1 MGVQKIQVEKE
12 RKKVMSGIP
21 AKRSLTKRIWL
32 QRYLMILTLPAI
44 LWMILFNYVPMYGI
58 IIAFQEYTP
67 FKGFIHSPWIGLANF
82 KELFTDPTFRESLS
96 NTFKISIAKLI
107 FGFPAPIVLA
117 LLLNELVFKRFKRV
131 VQSLT
136 YLPYFVSWVLVVGFM
151 YTLLD
156 PDTGVI
162 AKLLVK
168 LGLIQDHAMLMGSA
182 HSFLALVVI
191 TEIWKNIGWN
201 SIIYLA
207 AIAGIDPQM
216 YEAAVMDG
224 ANRFQRVWHIT
235 LPAIKPTIII
245 LLILSIGGL
254 VNSNFDQMYLMQ
266 NSMTQDA
273 ANVLSVYSYKMGLV
287 SGRFSYGTAVG
298 LFQSLVAFV
307 LMYLANYTS
316 RKITKESLF

>member
-1 MGVQKIQVEKE
+1 
-12 RKKVMSGIP
+12 MSGIP
-21 AKRSLTKRIWL
+21 VKQSLARRIWL
-32 QRYLMILTLPAI
+32 QRYLMILTLPAV
-44 LWMILFNYVPMYGI
+44 LWMIVFHYIPMYGI

-67 FKGFIHSPWIGLANF
+67 YQGFLHSPWIGLANF
-82 KELFTDPTFRESLS
+82 NELFADPTFRESVF
-96 NTFKISIAKLI
+96 NTFKISLAKLI
-107 FGFPAPIVLA
+107 FGFPAPLLLA

-156 PDTGVI
+156 PDTGAV

-168 LGLIQDHAMLMGSA
+168 TGLIGDEVMLMGSA
-182 HSFLALVVI
+182 HSFLTLVVV
-191 TEIWKNIGWN
+191 TEIWKNVGWN

-224 ANRFQRVWHIT
+224 ASRFRRVWHIT
-235 LPAIKPTIII
+235 LPAIKPTVLI

-287 SGRFSYGTAVG
+287 SGRFSYGTAIG
-298 LFQSLVAFV
+298 LFQSLVAFL
-307 LMYLANYTS
+307 LMYLANYSS
-316 RKITKESLF
+316 RKLTQESLF

>member
-1 MGVQKIQVEKE
+1 
-12 RKKVMSGIP
+12 
-21 AKRSLTKRIWL
+21 
-32 QRYLMILTLPAI
+32 MILTLPAVIWI
-44 LWMILFNYVPMYGI
+44 LLFSYVPMYGLI
-58 IIAFQEYTP
+58 IVFQDYTP
-67 FKGFIHSPWIGLANF
+67 FQGFIHSPWVGFDNF
-82 KELFTDPTFRESLS
+82 RELFADPTFRESLS
-96 NTFKISIAKLI
+96 NTFKMSIAKLV
-107 FGFPAPIVLA
+107 FGFPAPIILA
-117 LLLNELVFKRFKRV
+117 LLLNELVFKRFKRI

-162 AKLLVK
+162 TKLLVR
-168 LGLIQDHAMLMGSA
+168 LGLIENGTMLMGDA
-182 HSFLALVVI
+182 HAFLALAVI
-191 TEIWKNIGWN
+191 TEVWKNIGWN

-207 AIAGIDPQM
+207 AIAGIDPQL
-216 YEAAVMDG
+216 YEAAVVDG

-235 LPAIKPTIII
+235 LPSLKPTIII

-254 VNSNFDQMYLMQ
+254 VSANFDQLFLMQ

-273 ANVLSVYSYKMGLV
+273 ANVLAVYSYKMGLV

-298 LFQSLVAFV
+298 LFQSLVAFI
-307 LMYLANYTS
+307 LMYVANYTS

>member
-1 MGVQKIQVEKE
+1 
-12 RKKVMSGIP
+12 MSSMP

-44 LWMILFNYVPMYGI
+44 LWMILFNYIPMYGI

-67 FKGFIHSPWIGLANF
+67 FKGFIHSDWTGLANF
-82 KELFTDPTFRESLS
+82 KELFADPTFRESLS
-96 NTFKISIAKLI
+96 NTFKISIAKLV

-136 YLPYFVSWVLVVGFM
+136 YLPYFVSWVLVVGLM

-156 PDTGVI
+156 PDTGVL
-162 AKLLVK
+162 AKLLVR
-168 LGLIQDHAMLMGSA
+168 LGLIGDETMLMGSA

-224 ANRFQRVWHIT
+224 ANRFQRIWHIT

-307 LMYLANYTS
+307 LMYMANYSS